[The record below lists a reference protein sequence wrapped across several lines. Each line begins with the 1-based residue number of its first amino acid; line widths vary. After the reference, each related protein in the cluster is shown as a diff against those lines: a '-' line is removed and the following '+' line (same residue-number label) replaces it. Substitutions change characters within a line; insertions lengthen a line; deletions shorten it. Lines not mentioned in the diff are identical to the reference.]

1 MRFVLYWILTN
12 GLLIQTM
19 SFTTTEAS
27 ANRKTLPLTYL
38 RYYNLFHAMDRL
50 ERSNPVLVQVQKENL
65 QNFFVEVR
73 NLAEQEAFYPRP
85 CQVIAI
91 GF

>member
-1 MRFVLYWILTN
+1 
-12 GLLIQTM
+12 M

-27 ANRKTLPLTYL
+27 ANRKTLPLAYP

-85 CQVIAI
+85 CQIIAI